1 MSNSELSKSIKIIL
15 LGESGVGK
23 TNLIRVS
30 TGEEFEQNSMT
41 SSSGSYKEGV
51 YTSSSN
57 KQYNYHLWD
66 TAGQEAY
73 RSLNQIFI
81 KNAKIVIFVYAI
93 DNQSSFNE
101 LDYWIN
107 LAKKELGND
116 IVMGIV
122 ANKLDL
128 YEEQQVKEEVAI
140 EYAKKLNIKFKATSA
155 LTEPLGFKC
164 FLEELLIDYIKKIDP
179 TCKDEV
185 QNYGRNNFSLKKQ
198 DDNDKKK
205 KKSCC

>member
-1 MSNSELSKSIKIIL
+1 
-15 LGESGVGK
+15 
-23 TNLIRVS
+23 
-30 TGEEFEQNSMT
+30 
-41 SSSGSYKEGV
+41 
-51 YTSSSN
+51 
-57 KQYNYHLWD
+57 
-66 TAGQEAY
+66 
-73 RSLNQIFI
+73 
-81 KNAKIVIFVYAI
+81 
-93 DNQSSFNE
+93 
-101 LDYWIN
+101 
-107 LAKKELGND
+107 
-116 IVMGIV
+116 MGIV

-185 QNYGRNNFSLKKQ
+185 PNYGRNNFSLKKQ